1 VSSSVAFSNLQP
13 ARLDND
19 NPEPRM
25 RVRLIAAIS
34 CVLATCFVAHDA
46 VSSTFAEKI
55 SGSGGIR
62 LTGWAKL
69 RGELM
74 IYADRE
80 SVDRASRFPHCISG
94 VFRNQAEMKL
104 SKFDGKI
111 VTVTGVL
118 YRYSEL
124 PDEQRPLLKR
134 KVLAG
139 SVVPNFCFG
148 TNVLLIQTIKLTS
161 DSHMSPQS
169 PAPEVTP

>member
-1 VSSSVAFSNLQP
+1 
-13 ARLDND
+13 
-19 NPEPRM
+19 M

-34 CVLATCFVAHDA
+34 CVLATCFVMREAA
-46 VSSTFAEKI
+46 SSSSAFAEKI
-55 SGSGGIR
+55 SGSGEVR

-80 SVDRASRFPHCISG
+80 SMDRASKFPHCISG
-94 VFRNQAEMKL
+94 VFRSQAAMHL
-104 SKFDGKI
+104 SEYDGQV

-124 PDEQRPLLKR
+124 PDEQRPLLRR
-134 KVLAG
+134 KVLAD

-148 TNVLLIQTIKLTS
+148 ANVLLIQTIKLKS
-161 DSHMSPQS
+161 DSHMSPQTS
-169 PAPEVTP
+169 AREVTR